1 MATAIQKKS
10 DGHSRIIWAC
20 AWTNDSMFFGTV
32 SRDKTLKVWKLID
45 VQQVEDNDDGAERTS
60 INVQL
65 VSSFAA
71 EHSLNAL
78 DFAHTPLAELV
89 LLIFSFKFCIRIQCY
104 KA

>member
-1 MATAIQKKS
+1 
-10 DGHSRIIWAC
+10 
-20 AWTNDSMFFGTV
+20 MFFGTV

-60 INVQL
+60 ANVQL

-89 LLIFSFKFCIRIQCY
+89 LLLIFSFKFCIRIQY
-104 KA
+104 YRV

>member
-1 MATAIQKKS
+1 
-10 DGHSRIIWAC
+10 
-20 AWTNDSMFFGTV
+20 MFFGTV

-60 INVQL
+60 TNVQL

-89 LLIFSFKFCIRIQCY
+89 LLLALFLLCFLSGIKRY
-104 KA
+104 RA